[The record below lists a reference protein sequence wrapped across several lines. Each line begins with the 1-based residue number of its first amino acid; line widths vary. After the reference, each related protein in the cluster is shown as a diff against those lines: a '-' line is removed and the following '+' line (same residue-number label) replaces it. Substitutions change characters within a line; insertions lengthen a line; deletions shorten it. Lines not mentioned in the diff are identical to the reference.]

1 MSKNTVNITN
11 RKASHDYHFIQKY
24 TAGIVLSGS
33 EIKSIRAGNVHLT
46 DAYCIIADGEIL
58 VKGMFIGA
66 YKEASHF
73 NHEPLR
79 DRKLLLNRQEIR
91 KIKSK
96 SSEKGLT
103 LIPIRLFM
111 SETGYAKLEIAVAQ
125 GKKSYD
131 KREDIKK
138 RDVGRDLKRQLE
150 EK

>member
-1 MSKNTVNITN
+1 MSKNTLNITN

-24 TAGIVLSGS
+24 TAGIVLTGS
-33 EIKSIRAGNVHLT
+33 EIKSIRAGNAHLT
-46 DAYCIIADGEIL
+46 DAYCIITEGEII

-66 YKEASHF
+66 YKEASHY

-79 DRKLLLNRQEIR
+79 DRKLLLNRQEIK
-91 KIKSK
+91 KIRSK
-96 SSEKGLT
+96 TAEKGLT
-103 LIPIRLFM
+103 LIPVRLFI
-111 SETGYAKLEIAVAQ
+111 SDTGYAKLEIAVAQ